1 MMTRKDYVAT
11 ADILVSYASEMSRDL
26 LEDLVFD
33 FSEMFSNDNPNFD
46 ETKFYNAIFNN
57 DNAIE

>member
-1 MMTRKDYVAT
+1 MMTRKDYVKT

-33 FSEMFSNDNPNFD
+33 FSEMFSEDNPNFD

-57 DNAIE
+57 DNEIE